1 MVNYIC
7 PKCNKNFTNKS
18 KYTRHINR
26 IIPCVSSGKKNAFKK
41 IHVQKSP
48 IHRISVQN
56 ECTETSAPDFLHRTR
71 SDRTKKF
78 AIKQSFF
85 VIFVIKS
92 LVEII
97 L

>member
-56 ECTETSAPDFLHRTR
+56 ECTETSAPDFFTR
-71 SDRTKKF
+71 PGPIGPKNMR
-78 AIKQSFF
+78 
-85 VIFVIKS
+85 
-92 LVEII
+92 
-97 L
+97 